1 MKATYDREADALYVY
16 VAPDRGPIARTVR
29 MTDDVMVDIDADGQ
43 IVGVEVLHAAAMPD
57 LAGTLAQFKIT
68 FRDIEMTFIGEA
80 AGLPTMP
87 LKS

>member
-1 MKATYDREADALYVY
+1 MIGFTE
-16 VAPDRGPIARTVR
+16 IRT
-29 MTDDVMVDIDADGQ
+29 
-43 IVGVEVLHAAAMPD
+43 
-57 LAGTLAQFKIT
+57 GTLAQFKIT

>member
-57 LAGTLAQFKIT
+57 LAGADFGPIRSPISLNP
-68 FRDIEMTFIGEA
+68 DH
-80 AGLPTMP
+80 
-87 LKS
+87 